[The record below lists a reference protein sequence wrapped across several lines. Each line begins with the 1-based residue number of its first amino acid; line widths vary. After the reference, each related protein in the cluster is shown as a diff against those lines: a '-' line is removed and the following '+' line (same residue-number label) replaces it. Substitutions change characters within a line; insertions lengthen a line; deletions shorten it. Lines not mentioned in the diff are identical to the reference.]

1 MKSYKGQKAQVGFSL
16 IEILLVL
23 AVVVVVIAGA
33 FAVYTQLTSSGTAQT
48 ESTALAAT
56 QAKIREVYGTN
67 ARRYTGLTEGDV
79 AAGRMAPASM
89 LSDTDA
95 DGNPD
100 ALVSGFGALI
110 TIAPVAVNGANDGFA
125 ITYTDVPSQECVDLV
140 PRLATQFKYIQVA
153 ASGGLAAFASGTAVG
168 GGGVVRNAFSG
179 GDLDRAYMIAQC
191 NAGATMDLLLATN

>member
-1 MKSYKGQKAQVGFSL
+1 MMKSKMNKGQAGFTL
-16 IEILLVL
+16 IEILLVM
-23 AVVVVVIAGA
+23 AVVVVIIAGA
-33 FAVYTQLTSSGTAQT
+33 FAVYTQLTSSGTAQA

-67 ARRYTGLTEGDV
+67 ARRYTGLGEADV

-95 DGNPD
+95 DGVPD

-110 TIAPVAVNGANDGFA
+110 TIAPVNVNGANDGFS

-153 ASGGLAAFASGTAVG
+153 AGGGLAAFAAATAVG
-168 GGGVVRNAFSG
+168 GGGVARNAFSG
-179 GDLDRAYMIAQC
+179 GDLDRGYMIAQC
-191 NAGATMDLLLATN
+191 NSAATVDLLLATN

>member
-1 MKSYKGQKAQVGFSL
+1 MKYVKGSKANMGFSL
-16 IEILLVL
+16 IELLLVM
-23 AVVVVVIAGA
+23 AVVVAVIAGA
-33 FAVYTQLTSSGTAQT
+33 FAVYTQLNSSSTAQS

-67 ARRYTGLTEGDV
+67 SRRYTGLTDADV
-79 AAGRMAPASM
+79 AAGRMAPTSM

-110 TIAPVAVNGANDGFA
+110 TIAPVNVNGTNDGFS

-140 PRLATQFKYIQVA
+140 PRLTTQFKYIQVA
-153 ASGGLAAFASGTAVG
+153 SAGGLGPFASGTAVG
-168 GGGVVRNAFSG
+168 GGGVVRNNYTG

-191 NAGATMDLLLATN
+191 NSGATVDMLLATN